1 MIQRTNLDVVDA
13 DAHVIETEHT
23 WDYLEASERKFRPR
37 LFSSPDE
44 PGREY
49 WVIDEKIR
57 GFRFPNFTER
67 QLRELSE
74 RSGRKVETPQ
84 AAREMADVDLRLR
97 HMDELGI
104 ETQVLHNTLW
114 IEQVSQR
121 AEVETALCRSW
132 NRWLADIWE
141 KGGGR
146 LRWSCVIPTL
156 AIDEAIEQMSIA
168 KEHGAVAICIRPIE
182 GDRHMTDPYFYPI
195 YEHASTLNLAIA
207 LHIANGNP
215 TNVDLFRGTPANRFA
230 MFRAPTVISC
240 FNFLVSELPSVFPK
254 LRWGFIETC
263 AQWIP
268 WIYNEAV
275 LRHKRLG
282 KAFPEDVFG
291 QYKVFVTCQ
300 TDDDLS
306 YVLNYAGERSLVIGT
321 DYGHTDPSSEVDA
334 ITVLR
339 QKTNISQETKDRIL
353 HYNPKELYD
362 L

>member
-1 MIQRTNLDVVDA
+1 MVPQTNLPVIDA

-23 WDYLEASERKFRPR
+23 WDYLEGDERKFRPR

-84 AAREMADVDLRLR
+84 AAREMADVELRLQQ
-97 HMDELGI
+97 MDELGI
-104 ETQVLHNTLW
+104 NTQVLHNTLW
-114 IEQVSQR
+114 IEQVTQR
-121 AEVETALCRSW
+121 ADVEAALCRSW
-132 NRWLADIWE
+132 NRWLADVWE
-141 KGGGR
+141 KADGR

-156 AIDEAIEQMSIA
+156 VMDEALEEMSRA
-168 KEHGAVAICIRPIE
+168 KESGAVAVCVRPIE
-182 GDRHMTDPYFYPI
+182 GDLHMTDPYFYPI
-195 YEHASTLNLAIA
+195 YEHASTLDMAIA
-207 LHIANGNP
+207 VHIANGNP
-215 TNVDLFRGTPANRFA
+215 TNVDLYRGTPANRFS
-230 MFRAPTVISC
+230 MFRAQTVIAC

-254 LRWGFIETC
+254 LRWGFIETS

-268 WIYNEAV
+268 WVHNEAV

-282 KAFPEDVFG
+282 KEFPKDVFG
-291 QYKVFVTCQ
+291 EYQVYVTCQ

-306 YVLNYAGERSLVIGT
+306 YILNYSGADSLVIGT

-334 ITVLR
+334 ITVFR
-339 QKTNISQETKDRIL
+339 QQTGINQDTKDRIL
-353 HYNPKELYD
+353 HHNPKKLYN

>member
-1 MIQRTNLDVVDA
+1 MTGQGNLQVIDA
-13 DAHVIETEHT
+13 DAHVIETERT
-23 WDYLEASERKFRPR
+23 WDYLEASEQKFRPH
-37 LFSSPDE
+37 LFASPDE

-57 GFRFPNFTER
+57 GFRFPTFTER

-84 AAREMADVDLRLR
+84 ASREMGDVELRLR
-97 HMDELGI
+97 QMDELGI
-104 ETQVLHNTLW
+104 EIQVLHNTLW

-121 AEVETALCRSW
+121 AEVEAALCRSW
-132 NRWLADIWE
+132 NRWLADVWQ
-141 KGGGR
+141 KGEGR

-156 AIDEAIEQMSIA
+156 VIDQAIEQMSIA
-168 KEHGAVAICIRPIE
+168 KENGAVAVCMRPIE
-182 GDRHMTDPYFYPI
+182 GDRHMTDPHFYPI
-195 YEHASTLNLAIA
+195 YEHAAALDMAVAI
-207 LHIANGNP
+207 HIANGNP
-215 TNVDLFRGTPANRFA
+215 ANCDLWRGTPANRFA
-230 MFRAPTVISC
+230 MFRAQTIISC
-240 FNFLVSELPSVFPK
+240 FNFLVSDLPSAFPN

-268 WIYNEAV
+268 WIYHETA
-275 LRHKRLG
+275 LRYRRLG
-282 KAFPEDVFG
+282 RKFPEDLFSE
-291 QYKVFVTCQ
+291 YKVFVTCQ

-306 YVLNYAGERSLVIGT
+306 YILKYAGGDSLVIGT

-339 QKTNISQETKDRIL
+339 QQTEISQETKEKIL
-353 HYNPKELYD
+353 HYNPKKLYN